1 MHIIVTESSVRPYN
15 TIVGKLCTARGIR
28 YGMEVTQV
36 PQTSG
41 PNRRTNTSA
50 RTPTRRPAPRKP
62 KARRPAGKASNLPA
76 AKSGTSS
83 SGKSGSLSKL
93 LSPENIQETIK
104 SVGNLRTQ
112 VKKWMV
118 YLQQA
123 DQVLDTI
130 FVTSN
135 SLRETGV
142 LDKIVKQRGK
152 NLSTEDFTNIL
163 VALMNSP
170 AGSQLLKSVGGG
182 GNEGEAEEPVAS
194 PAGQGVVDGQPA
206 AASKPTGARRK
217 RPHG

>member
-1 MHIIVTESSVRPYN
+1 
-15 TIVGKLCTARGIR
+15 
-28 YGMEVTQV
+28 MEVTRV

-41 PNRRTNTSA
+41 PTKRSNGG
-50 RTPTRRPAPRKP
+50 TRKPGGRPAPRKP
-62 KARRPAGKASNLPA
+62 KARRPAAKTSNLPS
-76 AKSGTSS
+76 AKSGTSA
-83 SGKSGSLSKL
+83 KSKNSSLSKL

-170 AGSQLLKSVGGG
+170 AGSQLLKSMGGG
-182 GNEGEAEEPVAS
+182 SSESESESEPQESVPS
-194 PAGQGVVDGQPA
+194 PAGQGVINGQTATARRPA
-206 AASKPTGARRK
+206 ANGRK
-217 RPHG
+217 RAHG